1 MKFSF
6 YPIEKVEYGSHR
18 GGAHDDDFDASILPL
33 QLMDRLTIED
43 ISGLIPPEE
52 FETYKAS
59 IGSWAYDKLD
69 YFKYAIVHRYPE
81 YETDSV
87 TGKYI
92 VGPHAT
98 HASWQ
103 IVRSASAVLRLL
115 RPTTQYLGLFH
126 GEVRED
132 GMFTRIGFDSP
143 MDFVNNPVNQRNFGF
158 RTRDAQDLKTYLP
171 LFLSAMEGPFWKFRM
186 AVQMHESAFFQN
198 DEWRAKFFLYTT
210 AVESLFTTQSKR
222 AQHSGS
228 LVATERIK
236 FFLGA
241 NTTIYPPGE
250 LTSAYPP
257 SCLTVADV
265 VNEIY
270 CLRNHI
276 AHGDR
281 TPTYY
286 SEATGRPEIFGGN
299 LTKYDTL
306 LEAISFIIRHSL
318 LKILRD
324 NLLDRF
330 GDASSS
336 ETYFDSYGLTK
347 DALKKAGVPHFPC
360 PA

>member
-6 YPIEKVEYGSHR
+6 YPIESVEYGLHR

-33 QLMDRLTIED
+33 NLMDRLTIED
-43 ISGLIPPEE
+43 ISDLIPPDE

-59 IGSWAYDKLD
+59 IGTWTYDKLGD
-69 YFKYAIVHRYPE
+69 FKYAIVHRYPQ
-81 YETDSV
+81 YEIDLV
-87 TGKYI
+87 TGTYI
-92 VGPHAT
+92 VEPQTT
-98 HASWQ
+98 HTSWQ

-126 GEVRED
+126 GEVGED
-132 GMFTRIGFDSP
+132 GLFTRIGFDSP
-143 MDFVNNPVNQRNFGF
+143 MEFVNNPINQRNFGF
-158 RTRDAQDLKTYLP
+158 RTRDAYDLKTYLP

-198 DEWRAKFFLYTT
+198 DDWRAKFFLYTT
-210 AVESLFTTQSKR
+210 AVEALFTTQSKQG
-222 AQHSGS
+222 QHSGS

-241 NTTIYPPGE
+241 NTAIYPPGE

-257 SCLTVADV
+257 SALTVADV

-286 SEATGRPEIFGGN
+286 SEATGRPEIFSGN
-299 LTKYDTL
+299 LTKSDTL

-318 LKILRD
+318 LKIMRD
-324 NLLDRF
+324 NLLDKF
-330 GDASSS
+330 ADAASS
-336 ETYFDSYGLTK
+336 ETYFDSHGLTK
-347 DALKKAGVPHFPC
+347 DVLKKPVPYFPC